1 MRKAAFVLMVGLLAI
16 SLASY
21 SQEKEAKIN
30 GTMIDGSQKII
41 ESSTITLLRA
51 KDSSVAKI
59 GVADK
64 NGTFQF
70 EKIAE
75 GKYFVS
81 VSAAGHQKGYSEI
94 FEVTPEKSSITL
106 KTIELIPQ
114 SKSLTGVT
122 VI

>member
-1 MRKAAFVLMVGLLAI
+1 LILIAALITI
-16 SLASY
+16 SY
-21 SQEKEAKIN
+21 TIYCQEKGAKIN
-30 GTMIDGSQKII
+30 GTVIDGSQKII

-81 VSAAGHQKGYSEI
+81 VSAAGHQNGYSEI

-122 VI
+122 VIAKKP

>member
-1 MRKAAFVLMVGLLAI
+1 MRKIAFILIAALITI
-16 SLASY
+16 SSTAY
-21 SQEKEAKIN
+21 SQEKGAKIN
-30 GTMIDGSQKII
+30 GTVIDGSQKII

-64 NGTFQF
+64 DGRFQF

-81 VSAAGHQKGYSEI
+81 VSAAGHQKGYSDV
-94 FEVTPEKSSITL
+94 FEITL
-106 KTIELIPQ
+106 EKNA
-114 SKSLTGVT
+114 
-122 VI
+122 